1 MFDNHLLWWL
11 FLFLGHKFHLGPSRL
26 RETTRGEGERE
37 SGKGERESGEGE
49 RERGERERGERE
61 RGGGAVTT
69 EDRVDKTDSGA
80 LRELATDLT

>member
-1 MFDNHLLWWL
+1 MCLIIICYGGCFC
-11 FLFLGHKFHLGPSRL
+11 FLGHKFHLGPSRL

-49 RERGERERGERE
+49 RERGERERG
-61 RGGGAVTT
+61 GGAVTT